1 MVVQDMEIC
10 KILRTII
17 IAIFFTISSSVKS
30 EINLLDQK
38 VSAVDLILL
47 KYEIFLTK
55 NFNRLYKGGGVSQT
69 IILYQYIDSTVKYTT
84 ENGFFV
90 NIYAYMDRN
99 RYTKKKY
106 VPKISDCNAVRNKIF
121 LNKIGYNLLTQKKN
135 NFVSENE
142 LTEIIASRIL
152 SVSGISV
159 EDKERL
165 INDTQIEIEIIHPNK
180 FNSFKCKGRINQVE
194 LL

>member
-1 MVVQDMEIC
+1 MEIC

-17 IAIFFTISSSVKS
+17 IAILFTISSSVKS

-55 NFNRLYKGGGVSQT
+55 NFSRLYKGDGVSQA
-69 IILYQYIDSTVKYTT
+69 IILYQYVDSTVKYTK

-106 VPKISDCNAVRNKIF
+106 VPKISDCNTVRNKIF

-142 LTEIIASRIL
+142 LTDIIASRIL

-165 INDTQIEIEIIHPNK
+165 INDTQIQIEIIHPNK
-180 FNSFKCKGRINQVE
+180 FNSIKCEGRINQVE